1 MLADV
6 AANCVFQVGNGFE
19 DATPDLSAGD
29 DREEAFDGVEPG
41 CGGGGEMKHPSRMIG
56 EPLSDLGCLWV
67 A

>member
-6 AANCVFQVGNGFE
+6 AADGVFEVGDGFE
-19 DATPDLSAGD
+19 DAASDTPAGD
-29 DREEAFDGVEPG
+29 GREEAFDGVEPG